1 MEETIEG
8 YVDHIIFRNQDNGY
22 TVMVVVTEDEEL
34 TCVGSFQYM
43 NEGET
48 IKDIPD

>member
-22 TVMVVVTEDEEL
+22 TVMVGSTTEDEEL

-48 IKDIPD
+48 